1 MNNNRK
7 IKNPNLMKWLG
18 WNPLEKEK
26 CSGCK
31 KLPLCFGGCPY
42 FSIYKSDE
50 HYMYE
55 CNPIAL
61 NSLDRVKA
69 VVRISSK

>member
-1 MNNNRK
+1 MHVIVVAHIVLRK
-7 IKNPNLMKWLG
+7 NII
-18 WNPLEKEK
+18 
-26 CSGCK
+26 K

-55 CNPIAL
+55 CNPITL

-69 VVRISSK
+69 VARTSSK